1 MKNKIL
7 LTISLALLMT
17 GMTFGQASW
26 LDRPLTRNWNTGNGV
41 VPTAPRGGN
50 PIEGICKTQVRTP
63 DSLADR
69 AVTRAG
75 WSLYGQA
82 HVFGTVTVVTAMASV
97 DGMCRPSQYN
107 GFVFVG
113 NRFAGT
119 LSPTN
124 SIARSDG
131 ALSHITIME
140 PTEILVEFVRYGE
153 DDALC
158 CPSRT
163 SLVTY
168 SLTSG
173 VRGVL
178 KAEDVATA
186 STSGQGEVSTQD
198 NVVSGTVTYNSRM
211 ALPPNAVLTV
221 SLLDTSRQD
230 TAATTI
236 AEQRIPT
243 RGLQVPF
250 SFDLAYDRSKIV
262 ERNRYSIRAQI
273 TDGERLLYTTDTNHA
288 VITQN
293 NPRNVDITVVP
304 VGAGP
309 VRPGRGSE
317 TLRGTVTYLQR
328 IALPANS
335 EVAVKLVDSA
345 SPEETPVAETTVST
359 GNRQVPISFELSYDQ
374 RDINRQRN
382 YELWAEIRS
391 EGVVKYRSA
400 AGQAVTLR
408 GGRQENVSL
417 VVEPVKEEAP
427 AITGHNINIS
437 KFGAGSLQVEGR
449 NTELVVNARVTINND
464 GTATVALSRP
474 QGTISFTG
482 KLVEYSS
489 TALGIAVNGS
499 GNADAS
505 GTINVRYSG
514 RNLNGLTAT
523 DLVLDGQK
531 VTLRF

>member
-17 GMTFGQASW
+17 GMAFGQASW
-26 LDRPLTRNWNTGNGV
+26 LDQPLTRNWNTGNGV

-113 NRFAGT
+113 SRFAGT

-124 SIARSDG
+124 SLARSDG

-140 PTEILVEFVRYGE
+140 PTEMLVEFARYGE
-153 DDALC
+153 NDALC

-168 SLTSG
+168 SLTAG
-173 VRGVL
+173 TRAVL

-186 STSGQGEVSTQD
+186 SITGQGEVETQD
-198 NVVSGTVTYNSRM
+198 NVVSGTVTYTSRM

-221 SLLDTSRQD
+221 TLLDTSRQD

-262 ERNRYSIRAQI
+262 ERNRYSVRAQI
-273 TDGERLLYTTDTNHA
+273 TDGERLLFTSNTNHP
-288 VITQN
+288 VITQG
-293 NPRNVDITVVP
+293 NPKNVDITVVA

-335 EVAVKLVDSA
+335 EVVVKLVDAA
-345 SPEETPVAETTVST
+345 SPEGTPVAETTVST
-359 GNRQVPISFELSYDQ
+359 GNRQVPISFELNYDQ
-374 RDINRQRN
+374 RDVSRQRS
-382 YELWAEIRS
+382 YELWAEIRT
-391 EGVVKYRSA
+391 EGVVKFKSET
-400 AGQAVTLR
+400 GQAVTPR
-408 GGRQENVSL
+408 SGRQDNVEL
-417 VVEPVKEEAP
+417 VVVPVQQEVP
-427 AITGHNINIS
+427 AITGQSITLS
-437 KFGAGSLQVEGR
+437 KLGAGSFQIEGR
-449 NTELVVNARVTINND
+449 NNELLVNVRVTVRTD
-464 GTATVALSRP
+464 GTATVALTRP
-474 QGTISFTG
+474 AGTISFGG
-482 KLVEYSS
+482 KLIEFSNN
-489 TALGIAVNGS
+489 TLRIAVENS

-505 GTINVRYSG
+505 GIFEVRYSG
-514 RNLNGLTAT
+514 RSFNGITAN
-523 DLVLDGQK
+523 DLVLDSQN
-531 VTLRF
+531 VTIRF